1 MGGWNFRKVTFLFL
15 VQKCPSREQK
25 ALASAAWCRHQ
36 ALQSVAQRQACP
48 LYQVR
53 TEGTTAS
60 TCALGQPGT
69 LFVTLL
75 VICLCVRIITIVI
88 TRKWLNSENHFLS
101 QGRCGFRV
109 QEHPTCLQRV
119 SKCFC
124 QTTKIMLW
132 EPVVLTLRFSSLFF
146 FVCINASIYSI
157 YLLYIKCN
165 TVY

>member
-88 TRKWLNSENHFLS
+88 TRKWLNSENHFFKSGKVWVQGSGTPHLS
-101 QGRCGFRV
+101 PESFQVLLSNHKKYALRTCGLNLKIFISV
-109 QEHPTCLQRV
+109 FFCMY
-119 SKCFC
+119 KC
-124 QTTKIMLW
+124 
-132 EPVVLTLRFSSLFF
+132 
-146 FVCINASIYSI
+146 IYI
-157 YLLYIKCN
+157 
-165 TVY
+165 